1 MCQGGIAPDKFDE
14 KWAPPLLIGLEE
26 LFQGWQAALD
36 WGVGSQTAS
45 DPLWQFSRAI
55 VACVALI
62 EQYNRAVVLNVP
74 NTPPYGLIHCTIGL
88 QCVPSERDS
97 DMSGAQYAAQIFAL
111 VLPVAVEQSQTL
123 LPLRVEFF
131 FQYYLQ
137 IFPKKAMG
145 KPTLTQIGQTYTS
158 GKGMPITI
166 TARALWSLKSS
177 PSLTLPRQTA
187 QNSAGKT
194 NQV

>member
-1 MCQGGIAPDKFDE
+1 
-14 KWAPPLLIGLEE
+14 
-26 LFQGWQAALD
+26 
-36 WGVGSQTAS
+36 
-45 DPLWQFSRAI
+45 
-55 VACVALI
+55 
-62 EQYNRAVVLNVP
+62 
-74 NTPPYGLIHCTIGL
+74 
-88 QCVPSERDS
+88 
-97 DMSGAQYAAQIFAL
+97 MSGAQYAAQIFAL

-166 TARALWSLKSS
+166 TARAL
-177 PSLTLPRQTA
+177 
-187 QNSAGKT
+187 
-194 NQV
+194 